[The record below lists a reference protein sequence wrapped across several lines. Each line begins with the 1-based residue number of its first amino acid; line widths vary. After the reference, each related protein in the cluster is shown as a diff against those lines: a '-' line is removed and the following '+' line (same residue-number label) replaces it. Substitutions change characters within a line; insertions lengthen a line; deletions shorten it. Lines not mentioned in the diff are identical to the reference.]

1 MHVVE
6 NKSKQGKKIFSST
19 LLRESYREGGKVKK
33 RTVANISHCSLEEI
47 EAIKFALKNK
57 KRIKELEQA
66 GKIKYKQGQSFGAV
80 YVIHEIA
87 KRIGI
92 ADVLGNDRQ
101 GKLALWQV
109 IARVIDQ
116 GSCLSATR
124 LASKMA
130 AVEVVGFQ
138 RKFTEDSL
146 YENLKWVTENQKK
159 IEEKLF
165 KKRRKSKPDLFLYDV
180 TSSYLEGAKNE
191 LAAWGYNRDGKK
203 GKKQI
208 VAGLLCDDKGVPV
221 SIEIFPGSTSDTK
234 TFSNQIKKT
243 AKDFGC
249 QRVTFVGDRG
259 MIKSKQ
265 IEELQ
270 EQEFHYITG
279 ITKPQICK
287 LIRTGV
293 FQLELFE
300 INLCEVEYEGERY
313 ILRYNPVRAEEM
325 KVVRLEKQKTL
336 NKLIKIKN
344 EYLKIHPRAKIE
356 VALKNVNC
364 KIKQLKAN
372 KWLYVEEKEKQ
383 IVLQIDKTKLDKEE
397 ELDGCYCLK
406 TDLPSTISKDK
417 VHDRYKD
424 LALVE
429 QAFRISKTINLEMRP
444 WYVIKEQSSRGR
456 ALIIMLAYMIIQ
468 ELQTLWG
475 NLNAT
480 VEESIDSLATLCTL
494 EIHAK
499 RKAPCYQIPEPNKFN
514 EKLLNEA
521 KIILPSFFPKSNIK
535 IVTRK
540 QLPDCR
546 KSQTE

>member
-19 LLRESYREGGKVKK
+19 LLRESYREKGKVKK
-33 RTVANISHCSLEEI
+33 RTIANITHCSEEEI

-57 KRIKELEQA
+57 KRIKEIEQA
-66 GKIKYKQGQSFGAV
+66 GRLKYRQGKSFGAV
-80 YVIHEIA
+80 YVVHETA

-92 ADVLGNDRQ
+92 TEVLGKDRQ

-130 AVEVVGFQ
+130 AAEVVGFQ
-138 RKFTEDSL
+138 SRFTEDSL
-146 YENLKWVTENQKK
+146 YENLKWVAENQQE
-159 IEEKLF
+159 IEKKLF
-165 KKRRKSKPDLFLYDV
+165 QKRRKSKPELFLYDV

-208 VAGLLCDDKGVPV
+208 VAGLLCDDKGIPV
-221 SIEIFPGSTSDTK
+221 SIEIFPGSTTDTK

-243 AKDFGC
+243 ATDFGC
-249 QRVTFVGDRG
+249 QKVTFVGDRG
-259 MIKSKQ
+259 MIKNKQ
-265 IEELQ
+265 IEELR
-270 EQEFHYITG
+270 ENEFHYITG
-279 ITKPQICK
+279 ISKAQIQK

-293 FQLELFE
+293 FQLGLFE
-300 INLCEVEYEGERY
+300 VNLCEVKYEGERY

-325 KVVRLEKQKTL
+325 KAVRLEKQKT
-336 NKLIKIKN
+336 IKKYIKGKN
-344 EYLKIHPRAKIE
+344 EYLKEHPRAKIE
-356 VALKNVNC
+356 VALEKANS

-372 KWLYVEEKEKQ
+372 KWLFVEKKGRKL
-383 IVLQIDKTKLDKEE
+383 ILQIDREKLNKAE

-406 TDLPSTISKDK
+406 TDLPALVSKNT
-417 VHDRYKD
+417 VHNRYKD

-429 QAFRISKTINLEMRP
+429 QAFRASKTINLEMRP
-444 WYVIKEQSSRGR
+444 WYVITEQSSRGR

-468 ELQTLWG
+468 ELQKIWG
-475 NLNAT
+475 NINAT
-480 VEESIDSLATLCTL
+480 VRESIDSLATLCTI
-494 EIHAK
+494 EIHANQ
-499 RKAPCYQIPEPNKFN
+499 KAPCYQIPAPNKFN
-514 EKLLNEA
+514 EKLLHEA
-521 KIILPSFFPKSNIK
+521 EIILPSFFPKSNIK

-540 QLPDCR
+540 QLPDYR
-546 KSQTE
+546 KSHSA